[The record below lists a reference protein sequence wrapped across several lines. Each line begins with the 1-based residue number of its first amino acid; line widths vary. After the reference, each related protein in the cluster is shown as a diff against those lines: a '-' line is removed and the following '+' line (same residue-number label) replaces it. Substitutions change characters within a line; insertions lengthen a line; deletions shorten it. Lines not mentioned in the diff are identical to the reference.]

1 MVDVNSDPVA
11 AAEESDDSDTIYK
24 PQIDILDE
32 IEKEKNR
39 LRQHKSHQAKTMAP
53 N

>member
-32 IEKEKNR
+32 IEKEK
-39 LRQHKSHQAKTMAP
+39 KQAEAA
-53 N
+53 